1 MFCQKRHNCELLP
14 PITDGV
20 VQHVRRVC
28 YQVFSW
34 RQGLTAML
42 ELPLPIRN
50 GWEMVE
56 ELLTPC
62 FLTKDK
68 ASTSPLEL
76 TTCGCKK
83 LACQSSLAAIY
94 MQFCLTL
101 VMNRT
106 MILKLKVTE
115 VRENLN
121 LRIAMV
127 FYYLNVTEVRKQVY
141 WNFSPSL

>member
-14 PITDGV
+14 PVTDSV

-42 ELPLPIRN
+42 ELLLPIRN

-62 FLTKDK
+62 FLTKDT
-68 ASTSPLEL
+68 APTSLLEL

-83 LACQSSLAAIY
+83 LACQSNYSNPHAVL
-94 MQFCLTL
+94 FDTGDESDDDSE
-101 VMNRT
+101 
-106 MILKLKVTE
+106 TE
-115 VRENLN
+115 
-121 LRIAMV
+121 
-127 FYYLNVTEVRKQVY
+127 
-141 WNFSPSL
+141 SD